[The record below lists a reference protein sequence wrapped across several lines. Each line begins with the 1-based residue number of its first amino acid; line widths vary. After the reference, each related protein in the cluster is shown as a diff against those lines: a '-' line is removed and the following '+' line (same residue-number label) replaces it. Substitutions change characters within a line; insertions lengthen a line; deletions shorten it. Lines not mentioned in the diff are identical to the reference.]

1 MAQEATATMRVF
13 RDVECPT
20 YVYYIQ
26 HEGITILWY
35 PEMEWRHRPV
45 EVPEGRLL
53 AEGTAEEV
61 TQELRQ
67 VLPAD
72 LLNWLRMY
80 YGIEVDAG
88 VTVYTH

>member
-1 MAQEATATMRVF
+1 MRVF

-45 EVPEGRLL
+45 EVPKGRLL
-53 AEGTAEEV
+53 AEGTAEEA
-61 TQELRQ
+61 TLELRG

-72 LLNWLRMY
+72 LLTWLGRY
-80 YGIEVDAG
+80 YGVGVDG
-88 VTVYTH
+88 DIIHDCTY